1 VSQLTFEQ
9 RFSSYRL
16 VQILLEKTAMLTS
29 SKQSLPEHE
38 GIDWLGI
45 EKTFV
50 VQIVILLAASV
61 AVLQYIN
68 WSSRVAQAEFAR
80 AIEPIMLD
88 RASPYKSLDP
98 GTNSQTSDSR
108 RAHM

>member
-1 VSQLTFEQ
+1 MS
-9 RFSSYRL
+9 R
-16 VQILLEKTAMLTS
+16 S
-29 SKQSLPEHE
+29 SKQSLPEHA

-50 VQIVILLAASV
+50 VQIVILIAASA

-80 AIEPIMLD
+80 AIAPMMRDQASPDKPLD
-88 RASPYKSLDP
+88 R
-98 GTNSQTSDSR
+98 GTNSQTSDGG
-108 RAHM
+108 RALL